1 MENKPKIKQRSARIP
16 GGIKNDPSPLRA
28 GSPKPAADTCRIGL
42 ANLFDL
48 SEIQALQDSFAEAM
62 GVATVITDNAGNAVT
77 RPAGFSERLNSIP
90 RLDGLTFINCM
101 YPSIV
106 GPQVINENPRI
117 EQCSGCGLLY
127 GSVAINAGNE
137 RIANWIVGQ
146 VVDEGADMETILG
159 ATVKMGIDR
168 EEYRRALEG
177 IPRVTRKRFEK
188 ICVTASLIAEQL
200 SHLAIENIR
209 KTQNIAELER
219 VEEELRLSELRYRQM
234 FSSNPFPCILYD
246 LETLGILDVNDAAA
260 DHYGYSRKELLSMT
274 LKEILLPEELP
285 RLLEYLADPAA
296 HAPGETWRHRKKDG
310 TVTIVEVTGHTIDFP
325 GKKHRIINVIDI
337 TEQKRTHERLQFTQS
352 AVDHALDCI
361 FWLDRDARIVFANDA
376 ASRITGYSPE
386 ELSSMTILD
395 IDPDFTMEKWL
406 EHWEKKREAG
416 AMVFE
421 THHRTRSGRIY
432 PVEVSASYFVYDNKE
447 YNCSFAR
454 DISERKKAEEKLLFT
469 QFAVDRAAAL
479 ILWVDK
485 DARILYANDEACR
498 CLGYTSEEF
507 LSLTIS
513 DIDPNFPKAVWNNH
527 WESVKRKGTTLFES
541 VQKRKDGSDCPVEIN
556 GNYMEFNGVGYICS
570 ICFDITQ
577 RKKTDELLKMTRF
590 SVDQSSIPTFWLS
603 TSGNA
608 IHVNNAACYSL
619 GYTKEE
625 ILGMNVKA
633 WDEDF
638 PYHRWDELGKLLKEQ
653 HSIIMESMHKRKD
666 GSKFPVEL
674 NLNYMEYSGNEYIFA
689 FAHNIS
695 ERKRAD
701 EEKER
706 LQMQLLQSQKME
718 AIGQLAGGVAH
729 DFNNI
734 LTALIGYGNLLE
746 MEMPEDDP
754 LREYVEQILYS
765 SEKAANLTQ
774 SLLAFSR
781 KQAITL
787 RHHNI
792 NDIISGV
799 EKLLKRLLSEDID
812 LKISPA
818 LQNIVVLA
826 DITQINQVLI
836 NLATNAR
843 DAMPAGGTL
852 SIEARCINLDGSGF
866 DVRGNGKTSRYVMIS
881 VSDSGVGIDAATRE
895 HIFEPFFTTK
905 EVGKGTGLGLSIVYG
920 IIKQHN
926 GFITVYSEPRG
937 GTTFHIYL
945 PTVDGK
951 AEKEK
956 KETPVIRDASGTI
969 LIAED
974 NPDVRRLASNVLK
987 RTGYSVI
994 EACDGQEA
1002 IDSFI
1007 ANRESIDL
1015 IIVDVVMPK
1024 LNGKEVFEAIK
1035 AIKPDVKTIFTS
1047 GYTRD
1052 VVLEKGL
1059 RDKDVSFLSKPLSP
1073 HDLLQKIRELMSLA
1087 RNE

>member
-1 MENKPKIKQRSARIP
+1 M
-16 GGIKNDPSPLRA
+16 
-28 GSPKPAADTCRIGL
+28 
-42 ANLFDL
+42 
-48 SEIQALQDSFAEAM
+48 
-62 GVATVITDNAGNAVT
+62 
-77 RPAGFSERLNSIP
+77 
-90 RLDGLTFINCM
+90 
-101 YPSIV
+101 
-106 GPQVINENPRI
+106 
-117 EQCSGCGLLY
+117 
-127 GSVAINAGNE
+127 
-137 RIANWIVGQ
+137 
-146 VVDEGADMETILG
+146 
-159 ATVKMGIDR
+159 
-168 EEYRRALEG
+168 
-177 IPRVTRKRFEK
+177 
-188 ICVTASLIAEQL
+188 
-200 SHLAIENIR
+200 
-209 KTQNIAELER
+209 
-219 VEEELRLSELRYRQM
+219 
-234 FSSNPFPCILYD
+234 
-246 LETLGILDVNDAAA
+246 
-260 DHYGYSRKELLSMT
+260 
-274 LKEILLPEELP
+274 
-285 RLLEYLADPAA
+285 
-296 HAPGETWRHRKKDG
+296 
-310 TVTIVEVTGHTIDFP
+310 
-325 GKKHRIINVIDI
+325 
-337 TEQKRTHERLQFTQS
+337 
-352 AVDHALDCI
+352 
-361 FWLDRDARIVFANDA
+361 
-376 ASRITGYSPE
+376 
-386 ELSSMTILD
+386 
-395 IDPDFTMEKWL
+395 
-406 EHWEKKREAG
+406 
-416 AMVFE
+416 
-421 THHRTRSGRIY
+421 
-432 PVEVSASYFVYDNKE
+432 
-447 YNCSFAR
+447 
-454 DISERKKAEEKLLFT
+454 
-469 QFAVDRAAAL
+469 
-479 ILWVDK
+479 
-485 DARILYANDEACR
+485 
-498 CLGYTSEEF
+498 
-507 LSLTIS
+507 
-513 DIDPNFPKAVWNNH
+513 
-527 WESVKRKGTTLFES
+527 
-541 VQKRKDGSDCPVEIN
+541 
-556 GNYMEFNGVGYICS
+556 
-570 ICFDITQ
+570 
-577 RKKTDELLKMTRF
+577 
-590 SVDQSSIPTFWLS
+590 
-603 TSGNA
+603 
-608 IHVNNAACYSL
+608 
-619 GYTKEE
+619 
-625 ILGMNVKA
+625 
-633 WDEDF
+633 
-638 PYHRWDELGKLLKEQ
+638 KEQ
-653 HSIIMESMHKRKD
+653 HSIIMESMHRRKD

-852 SIEARCINLDGSGF
+852 SIEARCISLDDSGF
-866 DVRGNGKTSRYVMIS
+866 DVQGNGKTSRYAMIS
-881 VSDSGVGIDAATRE
+881 VSDSGVGMDATTRE

-951 AEKEK
+951 VEKEK
-956 KETPVIRDASGTI
+956 KETPVIWDASGTI

-1002 IDSFI
+1002 IDLFI

-1052 VVLEKGL
+1052 IVLEKGL